1 MTRNTRLLLFLLCV
15 LAWSVAISMT
25 AIQGWPRVPLDMSAA
40 DPATKAALAKAVS
53 MHITRHI
60 ALAIV
65 PPLVMLALAW
75 RWLRG

>member
-1 MTRNTRLLLFLLCV
+1 MSRKTRLLMFLLCC
-15 LAWSVAISMT
+15 LGWAVAVAMV

-53 MHITRHI
+53 MHVTRHI
-60 ALAIV
+60 ALAVV